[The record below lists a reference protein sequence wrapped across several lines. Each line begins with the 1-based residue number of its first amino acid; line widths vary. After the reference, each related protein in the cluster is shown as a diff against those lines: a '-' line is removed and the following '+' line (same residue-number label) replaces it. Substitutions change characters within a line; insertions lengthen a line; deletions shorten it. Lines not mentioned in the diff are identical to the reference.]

1 MAELPPE
8 LGPAQAPVTQDGQEP
23 MLRDQLSP
31 MVQDPNAGPADEF
44 LAELLSIADELGF
57 LDEAFGPPSIAD
69 RADELDANADPF
81 EFLSK
86 EQLTRLVQL
95 FLAIP
100 EPKRSE
106 IGNALREQLPPQV
119 AERLEAIVRFVGG
132 RDAQQG
138 ITR

>member
-8 LGPAQAPVTQDGQEP
+8 LASPAPVTQGAPQGFRE
-23 MLRDQLSP
+23 QISP
-31 MVQDPNAGPADEF
+31 LTPEGGASGAFVN
-44 LAELLSIADELGF
+44 ELLGIASDLGF
-57 LDEAFGPPSIAD
+57 LDEAFGPPSVAD
-69 RADELDANADPF
+69 RADELDPNADPF